1 MLQIRL
7 SKIGSS
13 DSGAAAASS
22 AAAGAGGGGG
32 APPKSASAA
41 AAAGGGPPESV
52 TVACPDHLVIAD
64 LPVAKSLGAVTTSA
78 VAAART
84 IGRRSRR
91 PLGERVHICCRCE
104 FPIALY
110 GRLIPCEHAFCLAC
124 ARSDSSCYLCDERI
138 QKIQTVKMM
147 EGIFICAAPMC
158 LKSFLKKAEFESH
171 VPEVHANLLANT
183 PEREER
189 NEPDAPNISRAS
201 GGDQRQSQMPEM
213 STARAPPR
221 TGVSPSSSSHMQDRE
236 DRSRYHHSRDQT
248 PQRPPML
255 ARPPSFHGRH
265 SYPPGDTQNENP
277 PQGFDRPYNWASEN
291 APGATPVRQES
302 EHGSQDKQQMMPNA
316 PFMFPPI
323 PHQSNFMMPMNM
335 NQPLMS
341 NASFNYPLQQDGN
354 PQFFSAP
361 FQMQLPDVGLDQG
374 SASGVQ
380 PAPPGGPLSFPEGL
394 QRPWGMGL
402 MGNPFQ
408 SMPLGQGMP
417 EGAGEPQGGG
427 GMVFLQGG
435 FGVMPDGSM
444 NSGIPGR
451 DLSGQGDR
459 GVLAQMPMPM
469 QMQMSLPPP
478 PPTQPPSGGQQPFSR
493 T

>member
-13 DSGAAAASS
+13 DSGAVASG
-22 AAAGAGGGGG
+22 AAAGAAGG
-32 APPKSASAA
+32 APAKSAALA
-41 AAAGGGPPESV
+41 AAAGVPESV

-64 LPVAKSLGAVTTSA
+64 LAVAKSIGAITTSA
-78 VAAART
+78 VPATRT

-91 PLGERVHICCRCE
+91 PHGERVHICCRCE

-110 GRLIPCEHAFCLAC
+110 GRLIPCEHAFCLTC

-171 VPEVHANLLANT
+171 VPEFHANLLQN
-183 PEREER
+183 PDKEEH
-189 NEPDAPNISRAS
+189 NELDALYISRAS
-201 GGDQRQSQMPEM
+201 GGDTQRQSQMPEM

-221 TGVSPSSSSHMQDRE
+221 PGVSPTSSSHVQDRE
-236 DRSRYHHSRDQT
+236 DRSRYHHSRDPT

-255 ARPPSFHGRH
+255 TRPPSFHGRH
-265 SYPPGDTQNENP
+265 SYPPGDTQTENNP
-277 PQGFDRPYNWASEN
+277 PQGYDRPYNWAPDN

-302 EHGSQDKQQMMPNA
+302 EHGTQDKQQVMPNA

-323 PHQSNFMMPMNM
+323 PPHQPNFMMPMKM

-341 NASFNYPLQQDGN
+341 NTSFNYPLQQDGN
-354 PQFFSAP
+354 PQFFSSP
-361 FQMQLPDVGLDQG
+361 FPMQLPDVGLDQG
-374 SASGVQ
+374 SVSGVQ
-380 PAPPGGPLSFPEGL
+380 PAPPGPLSFPEGL

-408 SMPLGQGMP
+408 SMPLGLGQGMA

-427 GMVFLQGG
+427 GMAFMQGG
-435 FGVMPDGSM
+435 FGVIPDNSM

-459 GVLAQMPMPM
+459 GVLAQMPMLM

-478 PPTQPPSGGQQPFSR
+478 PPTQPPSAGQQPFSR